1 MNKHLRMIA
10 GIILHPVRMIV
21 ARYYRNTYQNIIRR
35 GIDERWH
42 WKDYD
47 RMHYMSKVTGT
58 AYTKSEIYARFMEEA
73 CIY

>member
-1 MNKHLRMIA
+1 MIA

-35 GIDERWH
+35 SIAERQY

-47 RMHYMSKVTGT
+47 RMHHMSEVTGT
-58 AYTKSEIYARFMEEA
+58 AYTKSDLYARLAQQTAM
-73 CIY
+73 Y

>member
-35 GIDERWH
+35 NIAERQH

-47 RMHYMSKVTGT
+47 RMHYMSDVTNT
-58 AYTKSEIYARFMEEA
+58 AYTRSEIYARLMEQPA
-73 CIY
+73 LY